1 MAETKTDFF
10 NSFFSV
16 NNFLLGIFSIK
27 QLTKN
32 SVLSLTA
39 LIILALL
46 MVLIPL
52 PAFLLDFFMMV
63 NFVIALVIIITVV
76 GSKKA
81 LDFST
86 FPIALLFAT
95 AFRLAVNVSSTRL
108 ILSKGTSF
116 DGQVVRAFS
125 DFVTGGNFLIGIVIF
140 IIILTVQFFV
150 ITRGASRAS
159 EVSARFKLDALPGK
173 QMAIDADLNAGLI
186 DEKTALKRREA
197 IQKEADFFGSMDG
210 AGKFVSGEVIA
221 SFIIIFVNVIGG
233 IIIGTAMR
241 GEGFAVAADSYVRF
255 AVGDGLVASIPSLLT
270 AISSG
275 IIVTRNV
282 TEKNLAEDLVQ
293 EFFTSA
299 VTYYVVGGFMFIVAL
314 IPGFPKMVLIPFSMV
329 IIFFGYQIDRMKED
343 EIIETKEKDA
353 QKKGDLKKEEL
364 SPEKII
370 EGIQI
375 DPLEIEFGYELISL
389 ADPQRGGDL
398 LERIKKCRRQL
409 ALELG
414 LVIPRVRIADN
425 MQLKGN
431 EYQIKMNGA
440 LLSGSSLQ
448 VKKYMAIDSSGDSKI
463 NGRKPFKE
471 PVFGL
476 NAYWIEDEEK
486 VEMEKRGFTVVDC
499 STVIATHFSELMKR
513 NAAEMLGRKETQS
526 MLDVVKKNNTALIG
540 ELKALNIK
548 VSDVQQVFRALL
560 AEQVSI
566 RNVQTILETL
576 CDAKGNEGLNI
587 EQCVERVRLALRRQ
601 ISAQYRDD
609 ANNINVI
616 VFDPVLENEILSNC
630 KEVGGVKFINMDP
643 DAIKKLLERV
653 SVAKQSA
660 EEKGYKCPI
669 LCDGMIRKSVHRLIA
684 HTFPS
689 IPVLATDEIA
699 DGYYINYVEKI

>member
-16 NNFLLGIFSIK
+16 NNFLLSIFSIK

-108 ILSKGTSF
+108 ILSKGTTF

-643 DAIKKLLERV
+643 DAIKKLLERI